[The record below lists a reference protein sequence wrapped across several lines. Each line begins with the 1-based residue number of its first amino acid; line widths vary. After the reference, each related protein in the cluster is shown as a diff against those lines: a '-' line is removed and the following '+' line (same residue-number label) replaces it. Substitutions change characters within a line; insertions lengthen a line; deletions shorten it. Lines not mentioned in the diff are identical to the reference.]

1 MRSSAAILLGI
12 PAPISRELPPERRW
26 FGGPATIMR
35 HIYTRGRCRFTAL
48 TTRLTVYRR
57 STTRMPAPMLWVV
70 TRMAHTVLRGG
81 RPGTTPPPALTA
93 GPLPNNIPTAEERR
107 HGGTNPPPTPHRPTS
122 QGSATQ
128 RKGGAQ

>member
-1 MRSSAAILLGI
+1 MRSSAAILLAI

-93 GPLPNNIPTAEERR
+93 RPLHKNIPTAERPADW
-107 HGGTNPPPTPHRPTS
+107 GSILPPAPHRPLS
-122 QGSATQ
+122 
-128 RKGGAQ
+128 KGTANRPNWEHL